1 MINQEIIIKKFL
13 IYVKQNFPDKSF
25 GSIYIKYE
33 YLEPRENGDLPIS
46 HPVNV
51 AKKVDKFFP
60 NDKKRRRKLIA
71 VALLHDTLED
81 TNTSYDELKKNYGQ
95 EIADCVL
102 ELTNP
107 AHLSETH
114 QKGEYILERMRK
126 MSDDALIVKL
136 ADRLDNIETLSARKP
151 EKIASTVRDTRVMLD
166 GITDGQR
173 KLIPEQEALIDRITI
188 SLTQYSDILYKFALE
203 SSSKKEEII
212 KK

>member
-1 MINQEIIIKKFL
+1 MQNPKNIIKNMKIF
-13 IYVKQNFPDKSF
+13 VKRAVPDKSF
-25 GSIYIKYE
+25 GFVFKKYE

-46 HPVNV
+46 HPINV
-51 AKKVDKFFP
+51 AKKVANFFP
-60 NDKKRRRKLIA
+60 NDERRRKKLVT

-81 TNTSYDELKKNYGQ
+81 TNTTYDELKTTYGQ
-95 EIADCVL
+95 EIADCVV

-107 AHLSETH
+107 AHLSETYH
-114 QKGEYILERMRK
+114 KGEYILEKMRK

-151 EKIASTVRDTRVMLD
+151 QKIVSTVRDTWVMLD

-173 KLIPEQEALIDRITI
+173 KLIPEQENLIERII
-188 SLTQYSDILYKFALE
+188 VSLIQYNDFSYRFALE
-203 SSSKKEEII
+203 SACKKEEIT